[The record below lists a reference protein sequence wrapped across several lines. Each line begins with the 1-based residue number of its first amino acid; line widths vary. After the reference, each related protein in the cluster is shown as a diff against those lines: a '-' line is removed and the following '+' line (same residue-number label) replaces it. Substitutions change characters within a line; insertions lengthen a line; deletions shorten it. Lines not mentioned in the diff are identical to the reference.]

1 MIHPKGAWRV
11 EKRTNMAD
19 FVQSS
24 ETKRSVR
31 KLTSQI
37 ADVTTLDSIV
47 QSIIST
53 NPFNC
58 VEYMSAGETHSPVE
72 KTKEAYTL
80 RFVYQDT
87 DAKSVGTGNHKFTT
101 LPGYNAGAA
110 ALSAA
115 TAVST
120 AHGGTAVHDA
130 DNDSYSVTLKC
141 HDPNGELYNLTLT
154 RTQLTLSSYEDDAI
168 LDRVETWADS
178 VPELI

>member
-1 MIHPKGAWRV
+1 
-11 EKRTNMAD
+11 MAD

-31 KLTSQI
+31 KLTSPI
-37 ADVTTLDSIV
+37 EDVTAFDTLV
-47 QSIIST
+47 QTIIST

-58 VEYMSAGETHSPVE
+58 AEYMSAGETHPPVE

-87 DAKSVGTGNHKFTT
+87 DAKPVGTGNHKFTS
-101 LPGYNAGAA
+101 LPGYTAGIA
-110 ALSAA
+110 ALSGA

-130 DNDSYSVTLKC
+130 DEDSYSVTLKC
-141 HDPNGELYNLTLT
+141 HDPNGELYNLVLS
-154 RTQLTLSSYEDDAI
+154 RTQLNLTSYEDDAI
-168 LDRVETWADS
+168 LARVEAWADS
-178 VPELI
+178 VPELV